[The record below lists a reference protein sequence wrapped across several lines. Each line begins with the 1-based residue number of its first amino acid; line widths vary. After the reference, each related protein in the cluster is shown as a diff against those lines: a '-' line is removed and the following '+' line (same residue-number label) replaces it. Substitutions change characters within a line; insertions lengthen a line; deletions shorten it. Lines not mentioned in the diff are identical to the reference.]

1 MVNTGRVPLWLVGLV
16 GGFAVITMT
25 KNINQPVAYPIF
37 TFRWL
42 AIHGLAVPT
51 VFFLGGITAMQF
63 IQR

>member
-1 MVNTGRVPLWLVGLV
+1 M
-16 GGFAVITMT
+16 A

-51 VFFLGGITAMQF
+51 VFFFRWNYSHAIHSKINKLNKLKYI
-63 IQR
+63 IHKRIL

>member
-1 MVNTGRVPLWLVGLV
+1 M
-16 GGFAVITMT
+16 A

-37 TFRWL
+37 TFRLL
-42 AIHGLAVPT
+42 AIHGLAIP